1 MSRIDR
7 ATEEVRRDLEDTLRR
22 RVVTTTAFAT
32 RADVSR
38 RTLFTF
44 RSRQKDVSTRT
55 LERIEAAL
63 RQLADHGSPPDGPA
77 APAEPA
83 SRGVA
88 DPTIPEDRR
97 KSVGAAAEP
106 AASGR
111 AIVHGT
117 AIAWL
122 DRGILLL
129 GRPGSGKSDLAL
141 RLIDAGAR
149 LVADDLVALEATGN
163 RLVARAHGAPGLI
176 ELRGQGIF
184 RQAAL
189 AEAAIDIVVRLGPA
203 TEPIERLP
211 PAGQVAL
218 ADVTLPAF
226 DLDPFP
232 ASAVAR
238 LRLLATGERVF

>member
-1 MSRIDR
+1 VADPITPVDPR
-7 ATEEVRRDLEDTLRR
+7 
-22 RVVTTTAFAT
+22 TAA
-32 RADVSR
+32 
-38 RTLFTF
+38 
-44 RSRQKDVSTRT
+44 
-55 LERIEAAL
+55 
-63 RQLADHGSPPDGPA
+63 PA
-77 APAEPA
+77 APA
-83 SRGVA
+83 
-88 DPTIPEDRR
+88 D
-97 KSVGAAAEP
+97 VGGG
-106 AASGR
+106 GR

-122 DRGILLL
+122 GRGILLL

-141 RLIDAGAR
+141 RLIEAGAL

-189 AEAAIDIVVRLGPA
+189 AEAAIDVVVRLGPA
-203 TEPIERLP
+203 VEPIERLP
-211 PAGQVAL
+211 PAGHVAL
-218 ADVTLPAF
+218 AGVTLPAF